1 MLELYENYDCH
12 ATAVAI
18 RLAIRCCW
26 VENQDYLSRILL
38 HTFHGYLWWIPL
50 VHFGGIPT
58 SMCFMTVNHWHCAE
72 AMFGAQIFLRL
83 LWLVEN
89 LCHLGHVCLLWLGLS
104 QGSQIVHMRL
114 QRICTSLQ
122 HCEAP
127 SKHLLVHGLSVS
139 VSCSLETGKILGDT
153 FSASRRGPGFVCGA
167 CNLLVICHALSCL
180 ILIVCRVLSG
190 ARKLYF
196 SAQVGFQRTLVRAL
210 GCAMLQCCNISISFS
225 IFGGSNRLHLSL

>member
-1 MLELYENYDCH
+1 MT
-12 ATAVAI
+12 ATQQQLRSVWPSVAVGLKI
-18 RLAIRCCW
+18 RIK
-26 VENQDYLSRILL
+26 LL
-38 HTFHGYLWWIPL
+38 HTFRGYLRWIPL
-50 VHFGGIPT
+50 VHFDGIPT

-89 LCHLGHVCLLWLGLS
+89 LCHLGHVYLLWLGLS
-104 QGSQIVHMRL
+104 QGSQIVHMCL
-114 QRICTSLQ
+114 QRIWTSLQ

-139 VSCSLETGKILGDT
+139 VNCSLETGKILGDT

-167 CNLLVICHALSCL
+167 LQFALASGDAMFVICRALSCL
-180 ILIVCRVLSG
+180 RVLSG

-210 GCAMLQCCNISISFS
+210 GCAMLQCCNISISC
-225 IFGGSNRLHLSL
+225 ICGGSNRFHHSL